1 MINLMTSQVK
11 EMSAPIPS
19 PVFIVGAPRSGTKL
33 LRALLNNHH
42 DVSLGGEGNFIPRFI
57 NHFGLAADLSQPQL
71 QEKIYSTFSRS
82 VFYSGLAQRGIA
94 FPDKSVFMDTLAS
107 YKSLTWADVFE
118 VMIRNYG
125 PNPQARIYGD
135 KSHGYISSADLLR
148 TIFPQVRFIFLV
160 RDPRDQALS
169 AADIWGRHPLRSAQ
183 LWASV
188 ARAAAK
194 AGLDANSD
202 ALTVR
207 YEDLTSG
214 PEDELKRICTFLHLE
229 YMPEMHLL
237 QNPAERERKGRQLKT
252 VTKQHAKYRDR
263 LSPKT
268 VKSISEITLP
278 YLAKYGYPDEGATKQ
293 RELSRTERRLLS
305 YRDGLASL
313 RFHMGE
319 KGIQKG
325 ATYYLKRRY
334 EAFAGSRQQL
344 E

>member
-1 MINLMTSQVK
+1 MMNFMTSQVK
-11 EMSAPIPS
+11 EMSAPESS

-33 LRALLNNHH
+33 LRELLNNHP
-42 DVSLGGEGNFIPRFI
+42 DISLGGEGNFIPRFI
-57 NHFGLAADLSQPQL
+57 KRFGLAADLSRPQL
-71 QEKIYSTFSRS
+71 QEEIYTAFSQS
-82 VFYSGLAQRGIA
+82 VFYSGLAQRGIL
-94 FPDKSVFMDTLAS
+94 FPTKSVFMDTLAS
-107 YKSLTWADVFE
+107 RKSLTWADIFE
-118 VMIRNYG
+118 VMIRGYG

-135 KSHGYISSADLLR
+135 KSHGYISGAALLR
-148 TIFPQVRFIFLV
+148 TIFPQVRFLFLV

-188 ARAAAK
+188 ARAAAE
-194 AGLDANSD
+194 AGLDTAAD

-207 YEDLTSG
+207 YEDLTGST
-214 PEDELKRICTFLHLE
+214 EDELKRICAFLRLE
-229 YMPEMHLL
+229 YTPEMHLL

-268 VKSISEITLP
+268 VKGISEITLP
-278 YLAKYGYPDEGATKQ
+278 YLATYNYPAEGATKH

-313 RFHMGE
+313 RFHIGE
-319 KGIQKG
+319 KGFQQG

-334 EAFAGSRQQL
+334 EAFAGSRRQL